1 MTITLTSTSEV
12 TMLVRPGAPD
22 DSAIPARVW
31 EGQTESGIRVQCL
44 ITRIAVLKT
53 DDCAQTDAELVAQPP
68 PISGERAFPLR
79 MIL

>member
-1 MTITLTSTSEV
+1 MKITLESTSEV

-31 EGQTESGIRVQCL
+31 QGQTESGIAVQCL

-53 DDCAQTDAELVAQPP
+53 DDSAQFDAE
-68 PISGERAFPLR
+68 SRSRRRSRANAR
-79 MIL
+79 SRCG